1 MRSPLEFGPWVH
13 RAEVD
18 STQAEAQ
25 RLLANRDPVGIVLAD
40 NQTAGRGRFTREWVS
55 APGRSLTMSLVFGN
69 YADHP
74 KPWLIGMAVAVA
86 VAGATRAQLRWP
98 NDLSLRGK
106 KLGGILTEVVEDPD
120 RRRVAIVGVG
130 INLRPVELSAE
141 LARSVTDLE
150 SERGAAPTAE
160 DLARTILEH
169 LERLPEPD
177 SWATLAPVWGLFDAT
192 PGKKYRDGQGRVLV
206 AIGIGSDG
214 ELIASH
220 EGETETV
227 LAADALFGVER

>member
-1 MRSPLEFGPWVH
+1 
-13 RAEVD
+13 VD

-25 RLLANRDPVGIVLAD
+25 RLLANREPVGIVLAA

-74 KPWLIGMAVAVA
+74 KPWLIGMAAAVA

-106 KLGGILTEVVEDPD
+106 KLGGILTEVVEDD

-130 INLRPVELSAE
+130 VNLRPVELPPE
-141 LARSVTDLE
+141 LAGSVTDLE
-150 SERGAAPTAE
+150 SERGAAPSAA

-177 SWATLAPVWGLFDAT
+177 SWAALAPVWGLFDAT